1 MAQLCGEFRFG
12 QKHVDERGGGAE
24 MGPNSLDDDVLLE
37 TLDPGVSSQKHF
49 GHAAD
54 TDLLEQLIT
63 SESFHGAGSTTPPPY
78 VVKALMRLDRS
89 RISEAMSDEIEL
101 KLLLDGIEE
110 YDRVSAR
117 LGNRL
122 DRLEQTN
129 MYFDTPDSDLAQ
141 HRWALRARKENERIR
156 LTLKGEGR
164 SEGDFTVRA
173 ELESEVPLNSWVA
186 IIRGEYALGPHIE
199 AMLRGSEVTLPV
211 DIDLGGLETLGTTTN
226 VRSVYALP
234 GSGDPLMVELDET
247 EYPDF
252 SIVYEVELEVPDGS
266 SRREATQR
274 LKDVFNAAQVPW
286 RPSAMSKL
294 ERFRTVLESLLAK
307 DNESSRP

>member
-1 MAQLCGEFRFG
+1 
-12 QKHVDERGGGAE
+12 
-24 MGPNSLDDDVLLE
+24 
-37 TLDPGVSSQKHF
+37 
-49 GHAAD
+49 
-54 TDLLEQLIT
+54 
-63 SESFHGAGSTTPPPY
+63 
-78 VVKALMRLDRS
+78 
-89 RISEAMSDEIEL
+89 MSDEIEL

-110 YDRVSAR
+110 YDRVTAR
-117 LGNRL
+117 LGKRL

-141 HRWALRARKENERIR
+141 HRWALRARRENDRVR

-173 ELESEVPLNSWVA
+173 ELESEVPADAWVA
-186 IIRGEYALGPHIE
+186 IIRGEYALVPHIQ
-199 AMLRGSEVTLPV
+199 AMLKGSEVILPSDV
-211 DIDLGGLETLGTTTN
+211 DLQSLESLGSTTN

-252 SIVYEVELEVPDGS
+252 SIVYEVELEVPDS
-266 SRREATQR
+266 SNRGEATQR
-274 LKDVFNAAQVPW
+274 LRDVFQAAQVPW
-286 RPSAMSKL
+286 RPSTTSKL

-307 DNESSRP
+307 DTESSRR